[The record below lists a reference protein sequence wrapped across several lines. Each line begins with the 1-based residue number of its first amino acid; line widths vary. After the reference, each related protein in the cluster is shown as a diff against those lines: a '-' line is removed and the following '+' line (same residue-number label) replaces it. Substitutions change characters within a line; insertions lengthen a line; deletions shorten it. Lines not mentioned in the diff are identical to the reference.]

1 MCAAFAGVD
10 VPTLLSELLGARHL
24 LQSRSPVLAVCV
36 QYRRRGVHSRLQ
48 RAYYAGLT
56 WYQSCMRYCLLQ

>member
-24 LQSRSPVLAVCV
+24 LQCLPCAYSVH
-36 QYRRRGVHSRLQ
+36 RRRGVHSRLQ
-48 RAYYAGLT
+48 RACYAGLT
-56 WYQSCMRYCLLQ
+56 WYQSCMRYCLRQ